1 MTNIKTNLSKEARRS
16 RRSSNATANYSLKK
30 DVPEKNT
37 GLVYKSRI
45 ESELNCKPVL
55 EVYSRGFKVADPRG
69 PGN

>member
-1 MTNIKTNLSKEARRS
+1 M
-16 RRSSNATANYSLKK
+16 ANYSLKK

-45 ESELNCKPVL
+45 ERELNCKPIL
-55 EVYSRGFKVADPRG
+55 EVYSRGFRVADPRR